1 MQIPILGGVYSDQS
15 GDFRIAYPV
24 NLRAIP
30 MDSGIS
36 KGYLRPIDGLVKQG
50 DGPGNDRGGINWN
63 GTLYRVMGTKLVTID
78 AAGLVVEV
86 GDVGIGGPCTFDYS
100 FDRLAVTSGGRLYYV
115 TGGVLTQVTDAD
127 LGTALDV
134 VWVDGYFMT
143 TDGEYLVVTELTD
156 PFAVSPLKYGSSEI
170 DPDPVNS
177 VMKLRN
183 EIYAV
188 NRYTIEVFQNVG
200 GSGFPFQRITG
211 AQVQKG
217 SVGTMASCVFAEAI
231 AFVGSGRNESTGIYL
246 GAKAQVQK
254 ISSVEIDRML
264 ASYPDLSTVRIDTK
278 SENGLTSLWVHL
290 PDRTLVYDLE
300 SSAATG
306 GAVWHVMTSGDSGFS
321 RYPATGL
328 VWAYNRWNAADPV
341 GAEFGYLDDSTS
353 KQWGESARWEFSTPI
368 LYNEGTGAIFHSI
381 ELVAL
386 TGHVE
391 LGDNPT
397 IGASYSFDGET
408 WSQERF
414 ISAGK
419 QGVANKRLVWYQQG
433 QMRDRRI
440 QRFRG
445 DSSAFL
451 TFTRLDARVEPLG
464 V

>member
-1 MQIPILGGVYSDQS
+1 MQIPILGGIYSDQS
-15 GDFRIAYPV
+15 GDFRTSYPV
-24 NLRAIP
+24 NLKPIP
-30 MDSGIS
+30 MDSGMS
-36 KGYLRPIDGLVKQG
+36 KGYLRPIDGLHKQG

-115 TGGVLTQVTDAD
+115 TGGVLAQVTDAD
-127 LGTALDV
+127 LGQALDV

-143 TDGEYLVVTELTD
+143 TDGEFLVTTELSD
-156 PFAVSPLKYGSSEI
+156 PFLVNPLKYGSSEI

-217 SVGTMASCVFAEAI
+217 SVGTFASCIFHDAI
-231 AFVGSGRNESTGIYL
+231 AFVGSGRNESIGIYL

-254 ISSVEIDRML
+254 ISTREVDTIL
-264 ASYPDLSTVRIDTK
+264 ADYSDLSTVRIEAK
-278 SENGLTSLWVHL
+278 SDKGLNHLWVHL
-290 PDRTLVYDLE
+290 EDRTLVFDMD
-300 SSAATG
+300 SSTATG
-306 GAVWHVMTSGDSGFS
+306 APVWHVMTSGLSGFA

-328 VWAYNRWNAADPV
+328 VWAYGRWNVADPV
-341 GAEFGYLDDSTS
+341 GAEFGYLDDTTS
-353 KQWGESARWEFSTPI
+353 KQWGNIARWEFSTPI
-368 LYNEGTGAIFHSI
+368 LYNEGVGAIFHSI

-391 LGDNPT
+391 LSADPT

-414 ISAGK
+414 IKAGK

-440 QRFRG
+440 QRFRS
-445 DSSAFL
+445 DSTAFL
-451 TFTRLDARVEPLG
+451 TFTRLDAKVEPLG